1 MLSLFT
7 QVYITIETFMKVMI
21 SIEKYICCKPVIKA
35 HHINT
40 MHFVSL
46 PEHAFNLQL

>member
-21 SIEKYICCKPVIKA
+21 SIEKYIFHVA
-35 HHINT
+35 
-40 MHFVSL
+40 S
-46 PEHAFNLQL
+46 Q